1 MPIKTGYL
9 LAAGGGA
16 ILLYSGIKGHRWGN
30 VLRDVISG
38 QKIPSTQELAITSAP
53 AAFSSGGSGSGATA
67 PNLGVGGS
75 ATKNKAIA
83 RVLAAPYGWS
93 TGAQWT
99 ALDRLW
105 TQESGWD
112 NHAKNPTS
120 GAYGIPQALPASKMG
135 ALANPPV
142 SSASAQIAWGL
153 RYIRTNPNYGD
164 PIHAEQHELS
174 QGWY

>member
-1 MPIKTGYL
+1 MPLKAGYL

-16 ILLYSGIKGHRWGN
+16 ILLYSGIKGHRWTN
-30 VLRDVISG
+30 VLRSVISG
-38 QKIPSTQELAITSAP
+38 QGIPSTQELAITTSPSAY
-53 AAFSSGGSGSGATA
+53 SSGDTGSSRVT

-112 NHAKNPTS
+112 NHAKNPSS
-120 GAYGIPQALPASKMG
+120 GAYGIPQALPPDKMG
-135 ALANPPV
+135 KLANPPT
-142 SSASAQIAWGL
+142 SSATAQIAWGL
-153 RYIRTNPNYGD
+153 KYIKQRYGD

-174 QGWY
+174 AGWY